1 MPNFINENVNLD
13 VENESSDDVK
23 EVEKIRRE
31 CGLQFSNLWDLA
43 SPEEV
48 AAAWDFAEDYKQVL
62 SECKMERLFADHSV
76 KLLSEQGFKSLREV
90 QHLNPGDKVYH
101 VIKGKGLIAAVIGEK
116 PVTYGFNI
124 LGAHIDSPRLDL
136 KPIPL
141 YEDGDMVLL
150 KTHYYGGIK
159 RYQWTAIPLAIHG
172 VVIRRDGI
180 TVEIDVGEDESDPVL
195 TVTELLI
202 HLSKEQLQR
211 KGNEI
216 VKGEELNVL
225 IGGKPFGDKEV
236 KDRFKLAILKMLYDQ
251 YGIVEEDLVTAELEI
266 VPAGPAR
273 DVGFDRVFIG
283 GYGQDDRV
291 CAYPSL
297 RAVMDVE
304 SPEKTVVCLLSDKE
318 ETGSDG
324 NTGAQSRL
332 YENVLAEIFAKQSGS
347 FNELSFRQLLEN
359 SRMLSTDVT
368 NGFDPTYASVS
379 DKQNAA
385 FMGKGM
391 CLNKYTGSG
400 GKYNASDANAEFM
413 ASVIG
418 VLRENNI
425 PWQTGLMGKIDA
437 GGGGTIAK
445 YMANLGMEV
454 IDCGV
459 PVLSMHAP
467 FEITHKLDV
476 YYTYLAY
483 KAFIEH
489 I

>member
-1 MPNFINENVNLD
+1 MEAAEQIQ
-13 VENESSDDVK
+13 K
-23 EVEKIRRE
+23 ECE
-31 CGLQFSNLWDLA
+31 LTFDNLWDVA
-43 SPEEV
+43 TEEDV
-48 AAAWDFAEDYKQVL
+48 AAAWEFAEEYKQIL
-62 SECKMERLFADHSV
+62 MECKTERLFVDTAV
-76 KLLSEQGFKSLREV
+76 QALEEQGFKPLRDMTSLTA
-90 QHLNPGDKVYH
+90 GDQVYH
-101 VIKGKGLIAAVIGEK
+101 TIKGKGLMAAVIGK
-116 PVTYGFNI
+116 RPAADGFNI

-141 YEDGDMVLL
+141 YEDGEMALL

-180 TVEIDVGEDESDPVL
+180 TAEIHVGEDATDPVL

-211 KGNEI
+211 KGNQI
-216 VKGEELNVL
+216 IKGEELNVL
-225 IGGKPFGDKEV
+225 VGGKPLGDKEV
-236 KDRFKLAILKMLYDQ
+236 KNRFKLAILKMLNDQ

-273 DVGFDRVFIG
+273 DVGLDRAFIG

-297 RAVMDVE
+297 RAIMDVG
-304 SPEKTVVCLLSDKE
+304 SPEKTIICLLSDKE
-318 ETGSDG
+318 EVGSDG

-347 FNELSFRQLLEN
+347 YNDLAFRQLLEKCK
-359 SRMLSTDVT
+359 MLSTDVT
-368 NGFDPTYASVS
+368 NGFDPTFASVS

-413 ASVIG
+413 AQVIG
-418 VLRENNI
+418 VLRDCNV

-445 YMANLGMEV
+445 YMANMGMEV

-483 KAFIEH
+483 KAFVENI
-489 I
+489 